1 MRTHDFDFQMLPQ
14 DQAESATCV
23 KIVNAFKKSML
34 PSHAG
39 GDSQTAPS
47 MMFGYPDQFTIDFY
61 INGDKL
67 PTNGSN
73 PMFNIG
79 RSVLTGCGLSFDTEN
94 VPLFFNG
101 TQYPVSISM
110 KLSFLEI
117 DVMYRE
123 KINQGF

>member
-1 MRTHDFDFQMLPQ
+1 
-14 DQAESATCV
+14 
-23 KIVNAFKKSML
+23 ML

-67 PTNGSN
+67 PKNGSN
-73 PMFNIG
+73 PMFNVG

-94 VPLFFNG
+94 VPLFFDG